1 MVPGQRIRLVREQH
15 QLTLAQLA
23 GRLGRTKQWLSDLE
37 RGKIKLTYETAV
49 AIAHEFG
56 TTPDAILLP
65 EAKTAQEASAS

>member
-23 GRLGRTKQWLSDLE
+23 SRLGRTKQWLSDLE
-37 RGKIKLTYETAV
+37 RGKVRLTYETAV

-65 EAKTAQEASAS
+65 KTTQEASAS